1 MLLVE
6 SQGNSKIVRIGTP
19 QMGLIS
25 FAVQSTLDS
34 GIYLEPFVE
43 SGLKQLLVQMEK
55 LYFPDDTKWV
65 IK

>member
-1 MLLVE
+1 MQLVE
-6 SQGNSKIVRIGTP
+6 SQGNSKLVRIGTP

-34 GIYLEPFVE
+34 GIYLEPYVAA
-43 SGLKQLLVQMEK
+43 GLKQLVGQIEK
-55 LYFPDDTKWV
+55 LYSPDDTKWV

>member
-6 SQGNSKIVRIGTP
+6 SQGNSKIVKIGTP
-19 QMGLIS
+19 QMGLIT

-34 GIYLEPFVE
+34 GIYLEPYVAD
-43 SGLKQLLVQMEK
+43 GLKQLLVQVEK
-55 LYFPDDTKWV
+55 LYFPDDTRWV

>member
-43 SGLKQLLVQMEK
+43 NGLKQLLVQMEK

>member
-19 QMGLIS
+19 QMGLIN

-43 SGLKQLLVQMEK
+43 NGLKQLLVQMEK